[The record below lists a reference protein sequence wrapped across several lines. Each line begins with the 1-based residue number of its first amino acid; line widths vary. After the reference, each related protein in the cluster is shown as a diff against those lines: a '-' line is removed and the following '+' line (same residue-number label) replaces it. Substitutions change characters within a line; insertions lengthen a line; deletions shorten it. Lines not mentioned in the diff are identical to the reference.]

1 MPVLR
6 TDEIGKDLLAEAR
19 VFRTEADPE
28 IGFGEAIA
36 ASFYQE
42 NTVGTLLASNTVG
55 RDFGERDPDY
65 DPRKGKENTVYQYYL
80 EQFAYAK
87 NEEEDL
93 AVRKNI
99 DEQTER
105 RNLLSK
111 GGIGKELGA
120 GLLVGFFDLPTLMP
134 GGVAIKGFRT
144 ARTLSSV
151 AVPTVGRA
159 AAGTAAAGFAA
170 GVVTEA
176 VLQPTQE
183 TRTTLESVV
192 NIGASTILSAA
203 LGAGAGLL
211 SAGRYNAVGQRLNTE
226 LDPSES
232 VTIDL
237 GVRADD
243 PISVSAAAT
252 SDLQNLT
259 MGADGVVR
267 PTTLAEEG
275 IAEEGKWLANIIAPM
290 NPLLRVLKSESIV
303 ARRAIQDI
311 AEMPFALM
319 KNVKGTKTN
328 FAAETEAKLFSAIR
342 SIADREYNT
351 SYEAYR
357 LGLDPNFIRTGKRF
371 LGDITTPLG
380 VLTERQFSDRVG
392 IAMRRADKDIRSAG
406 DPDFI
411 HVPEVERAAVGYRE
425 FIKEGKKLLVD
436 SGMVKA
442 EDLRTTTADSY
453 FMRVYDKQKMFDPV
467 VEARMK
473 REFADWL
480 TEIRDKRIIDRD
492 ANVISLKSLKK
503 DLRTKETE
511 LAALKTPGA
520 IRTPGDDVDV
530 KQDEIFK
537 INDEII
543 ELNSDINGAA
553 RDESWISGRSTEIYE
568 RIRSAGD
575 TRLEYEMNIDSN
587 NLQGSGMGTRG
598 PAKRRD
604 FLIPDERIADI
615 LVDDVREVV
624 KMYDRSVGIDAALF
638 KRFGTFDLVSDS
650 ATGATPT
657 SSIARKV
664 TEDYRVKMDE
674 VREAGGD
681 AKAIKKLEDQKD
693 SDLRTLQAIV
703 DRLRGT
709 VENNPSNA
717 GWKRAGAV
725 ARSWNYIRLLGGMTL
740 SALADVGN
748 VVMKEGMRKIY
759 GQELVNFAA
768 KIDGIEMA
776 RGELRLAGLGLDDIN
791 SGRSPMMEGIDAS
804 NRTGQSFVEN
814 TVHGMARGFSK
825 VALMTQWN
833 NKMKTLAGMGVQARM
848 MEAFEGTWT
857 TLSKK
862 NRNKLARSG
871 IGENEFEIIKRNL
884 EGNVEKRSSGILL
897 PNTNRWNQPDADVAR
912 ELFRGAIRRDVD
924 IMIVT
929 PGQEIPI
936 WMSSEAGKFFTQ
948 FKSFAVSS
956 TSRTMLTALQDK
968 DMNTLMGMMVSTTLG
983 TLSYILKTK
992 AAGKELDL
1000 SEDNL
1005 LREGIDRSGMLGV
1018 LPELNGVLE
1027 KMDIG
1032 FGRVTGGKE
1041 LSRFESRNLLGQ
1053 ILGPSSGTFRDF
1065 QNIVTSL
1072 AADGVLKKSD
1082 TDGMKRLTPYQNV
1095 FYTRWLTDK
1104 AKEGLDSSLGIR
1116 K

>member
-6 TDEIGKDLLAEAR
+6 AEEIGKNLLAEAR

-42 NTVGTLLASNTVG
+42 NTVGTLLGSETVG
-55 RDFGERDPDY
+55 RDFGERDPEY
-65 DPRKGKENTVYQYYL
+65 DPRKGKENTVYQYHL
-80 EQFAYAK
+80 GQFAYAK

-99 DEQTER
+99 DRQIENR
-105 RNLLSK
+105 RILQESSL
-111 GGIGKELGA
+111 GTQLGA
-120 GLLVGFFDLPTLMP
+120 GLTVGIFDPINLLA
-134 GGVAIKGFRT
+134 GGMAIKAFRG
-144 ARTLSSV
+144 ARTLSSM
-151 AVPTVGRA
+151 AVPTIRRA
-159 AAGTAAAGFAA
+159 AVETAVAGAAAQTAI
-170 GVVTEA
+170 EA

-183 TRTTLESVV
+183 TRTAAESLV

-203 LGAGAGLL
+203 LGAGAATL
-211 SAGRYNAVGQRLNTE
+211 SAGRYNAVGHRLNTE

-237 GVRADD
+237 GVRAND

-275 IAEEGKWLANIIAPM
+275 IAEEGKWLANLIAPM

-319 KNVKGTKTN
+319 KNAKGTKTN
-328 FAAETEAKLFSAIR
+328 FAAETEAKLFSGIR
-342 SIADREYNT
+342 AIADREYN
-351 SYEAYR
+351 SAYETYR
-357 LGLDPNFIRTGKRF
+357 LGVDPNFIRTGKKF
-371 LGDITTPLG
+371 LGDIATPPG
-380 VLTERQFSDRVG
+380 TLTELQFSERVG
-392 IAMRRADKDIRSAG
+392 RAMKRGDKDVGLNS
-406 DPDFI
+406 DPNFI
-411 HVPEVERAAVGYRE
+411 HVPDVERAARGYRK
-425 FIKEGKKLLVD
+425 FKDEGKKLLID

-442 EDLRTTTADSY
+442 EDLKTITADSY

-467 VEARMK
+467 IESRMK
-473 REFADWL
+473 KEFADWL

-492 ANVISLKSLKK
+492 ANVISIKSLKK

-520 IRTPGDDVDV
+520 VRTIGDDVDV
-530 KQDEIFK
+530 KQNEVFK

-543 ELNSDINGAA
+543 ELKSDINGAA
-553 RDESWISGRSTEIYE
+553 RDESWISGRATEIYE

-604 FLIPDERIADI
+604 FLIPDERINDI
-615 LVDDVREVV
+615 LVDDVREIV
-624 KMYDRSVGIDAALF
+624 KMYDRSVGIDAAIF
-638 KRFGTFDLVSDS
+638 KRFGTFDLISDS
-650 ATGATPT
+650 AERATPT

-664 TEDYRVKMDE
+664 TEDYRVKIQE
-674 VREAGGD
+674 VTDAGGD
-681 AKAIKKLEDQKD
+681 AKAIKKLDDQKNA
-693 SDLRTLQAIV
+693 DLRTLQAIV

-709 VENNPSNA
+709 VENNPTNTK
-717 GWKRAGAV
+717 WKRAGAV

-740 SALADVGN
+740 SALGDVGN
-748 VVMKEGMRKIY
+748 VVMKEGLRPIFGK
-759 GQELVNFAA
+759 GLVEFATN
-768 KIDGIEMA
+768 IDGSKMA
-776 RGELRLAGLGLDDIN
+776 KEELRLIGLGLDDVN
-791 SGRSPMMEGIDAS
+791 SGRSPMLEGIDAS
-804 NRTGQSFVEN
+804 NRKGQTFVEN
-814 TVHGMARGFSK
+814 TVHGLARGFSK

-833 NKMKTLAGMGVQARM
+833 NQLKTLAGMSVQARM
-848 MEAFEGTWT
+848 MKALEGTWA
-857 TLSKK
+857 TLSTK

-871 IGENEFEIIKRNL
+871 IGENEFEVIKRNL
-884 EGNVEKRSSGILL
+884 EGNLERRSSGILL
-897 PNTNRWNQPDADVAR
+897 PNTNRWNQPDADHAR

-929 PGQEIPI
+929 PGQELPI
-936 WMSSEAGKFFTQ
+936 WMSTEAGKFFTQ
-948 FKSFAVSS
+948 FKSFGVSS

-968 DMNTLMGMMVSTTLG
+968 DMNTLMGMMVSVSLG
-983 TLSYILKTK
+983 MMSYVLKTK
-992 AAGKELDL
+992 AAGRDLDL

-1005 LREGIDRSGMLGV
+1005 IKEGIDRSGLLGV
-1018 LPELNGVLE
+1018 LPELNGFLE
-1027 KMDIG
+1027 TMDVG
-1032 FGRVTGGKE
+1032 FGRVTGGKA
-1041 LSRFESRNLLGQ
+1041 LSRFESRNTLGQ
-1053 ILGPSSGTFRDF
+1053 LAGPSSGLLQDVGQT
-1065 QNIVTSL
+1065 ITSL
-1072 AADGVLKKSD
+1072 ASDGVLKKSD
-1082 TDGMKRLTPYQNV
+1082 TAAMKRLLPYQNL
-1095 FYTRWLTDK
+1095 FYIRPLLEN
-1104 AKEGLDSSLGIR
+1104 AKQGIDASLGIR